1 MKLPLRKQVTRNW
14 KNWRIASSLAG
25 DEPINHRAFRFIV
38 LAAMLSLLPLPNVL
52 AQGQWGGQGQGG
64 GQRGFQNANQ
74 QPRTHNRGGNGN
86 GNGSGSS
93 GGDPAV
99 DPGAQTTPRGT
110 GDTIIDPNNDS
121 TGYTAFFLDGLAA
134 FQTLETVSDSD
145 DVGLGPRFNSTSC
158 SSCHAFPAVGGT
170 GAAANPQFQ
179 FVLDGTAPNN
189 TIPSFITA
197 TGPTREA
204 RFPFFFNSNGTVNT
218 SAPNGG
224 VEDLFTVTGRD
235 DAGSCNLAQPPFAQ
249 AVAANNVIFRIPTPT
264 FGLGLIE
271 NLDDSTLLKN
281 QAANLTNSF
290 GIAGSFNHNGN
301 DGTIS
306 RFGWK
311 AQNKSLHIFA
321 GEAYNVE
328 MGITNELFPQDR
340 PLPEEDQLGTG
351 LPANCLNLSG
361 GGYPEDAINPQGS
374 PNYDV
379 LDDISK
385 FANFMRFLAPP
396 QPGAVLVN
404 GTAVPAAT
412 IAQGSALF
420 SSIGC
425 ATCHNPSPGTTQ
437 ASGFVS
443 TLGNAPVNAFSDIE
457 IHHMGTG
464 LADNVSQ
471 GGAGGDQFRTAPLWG
486 LGQRIFLL
494 HDGRTTDVGTAIQAH
509 ASTGSEANTVI
520 SNFNSL
526 SVAQQQAVLDFLRSL

>member
-1 MKLPLRKQVTRNW
+1 MIKPAKITLVLVVVL
-14 KNWRIASSLAG
+14 SLAG
-25 DEPINHRAFRFIV
+25 ITFAQFRSGDQF
-38 LAAMLSLLPLPNVL
+38 
-52 AQGQWGGQGQGG
+52 GGPRRRTNGG
-64 GQRGFQNANQ
+64 TRG
-74 QPRTHNRGGNGN
+74 
-86 GNGSGSS
+86 GSGSGS
-93 GGDPAV
+93 GSDPAV
-99 DPGAQTTPRGT
+99 DPGVQFTPRGT
-110 GDTIIDPNNDS
+110 GETIIDPANDP
-121 TGYTAFFLDGLAA
+121 TGYMPFFLDGQARM
-134 FQTLETVSDSD
+134 QTVESVSDSD
-145 DVGLGPRFNSTSC
+145 NVGLGPRFNSTSC

-170 GAAANPQFQ
+170 GPAANPQFL
-179 FVLDGTAPNN
+179 FVLDGTSPSD
-189 TIPSFITA
+189 TMPSFITA

-224 VEDLFTVTGRD
+224 VETIFTVTGRS
-235 DAGSCNLAQPPFAQ
+235 DAGSCSLAQPPFAQ
-249 AVAANNVIFRIPTPT
+249 AVATNNVIFRIPTPV
-264 FGLGLIE
+264 FGAGLIE
-271 NLDDSTLLKN
+271 NLDDSTLLQN

-290 GIAGSFNHNGN
+290 GIGGSFNHNGN

-328 MGITNELFPQDR
+328 MGISNQLFTQDR
-340 PLPEEDQLGTG
+340 PLPEEDNMGTG
-351 LPANCLNLSG
+351 LPANCLNLSHS
-361 GGYPEDAINPQGS
+361 GYPEDAINPQGS
-374 PNYDV
+374 PNFGV
-379 LDDISK
+379 LDDVSA

-396 QPGAVLVN
+396 KPGAVSAS

-412 IAQGSALF
+412 ISQGQSLF

-425 ATCHNPSPGTTQ
+425 ATCHNPSPGKTQ

-443 TLGNAPVNAFSDIE
+443 SLSNAPVNAFSDIE

-464 LADNVSQ
+464 LADNVGQ

-494 HDGRTTDVGTAIQAH
+494 HDGRTTDLMQAIQAH

-526 SVAQQQAVLDFLRSL
+526 SVAQQQALLDFLRSL